1 MASAQRAPTKA
12 ETVGPID
19 LIIKIT
25 FGLFSITLTSWFV
38 GMAIEIGG
46 SMFLWKGQGIP
57 HAQAVV
63 QQDLKYIAA
72 APRSLLVPDTVGFS
86 LEMMGFIRKPFE
98 KFGVLRWYQN
108 SRAPAAAEPAQQS
121 RKPLL
126 RGLRSSTAKA
136 SALFSEW
143 AVISMLVAQD
153 VALRLSIA
161 AYATPAFV
169 LACLMGVIDGLVRRD
184 RRRWTGGRESSF
196 VYHHSKRYTAWALTG
211 GFSLYLAWPFPGFNP
226 AYMVLVFTVL
236 VAASLS
242 TTVAAFKKYA

>member
-1 MASAQRAPTKA
+1 MAAAQRAPTKA
-12 ETVGPID
+12 PTIGPTD
-19 LIIKIT
+19 LIAKVA
-25 FGLFSITLTSWFV
+25 FGLISITLTSWFV
-38 GMAIEIGG
+38 GMVIEIGG
-46 SMFLWKGQGIP
+46 SLYFWQGRGIA

-63 QQDLKYIAA
+63 QQDLEYIAA

-86 LEMMGFIRKPFE
+86 VRILGYIRWPYE
-98 KFGVLRWYQN
+98 RFGVIRWYQN
-108 SRAPAAAEPAQQS
+108 TRVQAAQAQSQPP
-121 RKPLL
+121 KPGLDGIGENMKGVFSLL
-126 RGLRSSTAKA
+126 
-136 SALFSEW
+136 SEY

-161 AYATPAFV
+161 AYAMPAFV

-226 AYMVLVFTVL
+226 AYMVLIFTVL
-236 VAASLS
+236 VAVSLS

>member
-1 MASAQRAPTKA
+1 MATAQRAPTKA
-12 ETVGPID
+12 ETIGPVA
-19 LIIKIT
+19 LIIKIA

-46 SMFLWKGQGIP
+46 SMFFWKGQGIP

-63 QQDLKYIAA
+63 QQDLQYIAA

-86 LEMMGFIRKPFE
+86 LRMLGFIRWPYE
-98 KFGVLRWYQN
+98 RFGVLRWYQN
-108 SRAPAAAEPAQQS
+108 SRTPSAEPVRQDINPA
-121 RKPLL
+121 L
-126 RGLRSSTAKA
+126 RGLSRSTALA
-136 SALFSEW
+136 SALASEW

-161 AYATPAFV
+161 AYAMPAFV

-236 VAASLS
+236 VAITLS